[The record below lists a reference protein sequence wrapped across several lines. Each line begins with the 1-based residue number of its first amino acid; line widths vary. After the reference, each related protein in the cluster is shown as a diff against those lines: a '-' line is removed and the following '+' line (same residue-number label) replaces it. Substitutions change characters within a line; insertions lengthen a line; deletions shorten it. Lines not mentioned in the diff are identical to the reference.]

1 MVEVG
6 PPDWKVALV
15 GFGMDLVSQMDGLA
29 GHRFVLA
36 QPGAALAGKMAEQAG
51 RLVGPGVDQLVQ
63 DFEWPGQWIDLV
75 AWKADHLA
83 QKAEQAEQRVDLTER
98 EVDRLAQK
106 VERVE
111 QRADPV

>member
-6 PPDWKVALV
+6 PPDRKVALV
-15 GFGMDLVSQMDGLA
+15 GFGMDLVAQMDGFA
-29 GHRFVLA
+29 GYRVVLA
-36 QPGAALAGKMAEQAG
+36 QPGAVLAGQMAEQAG
-51 RLVGPGVDQLVQ
+51 RLAGAGVDQLVQ
-63 DFEWPGQWIDLV
+63 DFGWFGHWFDLV

-83 QKAEQAEQRVDLTER
+83 QKVEQRVDLAER

-111 QRADPV
+111 QRVDPV